1 MTDWALCMSREES
14 ASRDSSVSV
23 RSGTVVTPLRSA
35 SSCCARRGLK
45 RQTIPKWSM
54 GMSPSSGLSRTS
66 TPRSR
71 PKKDT
76 SSSVFNCR
84 PRVTPP
90 VSILEASRACA
101 SFVVRSGS
109 ARETSSSL
117 ARATCNCSFAF
128 SLTSWLPAWA
138 SSFAT
143 SCKFW
148 RTSFTPASLSSAF
161 CNCSSKRSLS
171 ASSSLDCSAALVCS
185 AAFVCGDCGES
196 PASSCACSWFMASA
210 SFA

>member
-90 VSILEASRACA
+90 VLILASSRSCASPVLRSGASRA
-101 SFVVRSGS
+101 
-109 ARETSSSL
+109 TSSSL
-117 ARATCNCSFAF
+117 ATAACNSSFAF
-128 SLTSWLPAWA
+128 SLTAWLPDWA
-138 SSFAT
+138 NSFAT
-143 SCKFW
+143 SCRFL
-148 RTSFTPASLSSAF
+148 RASCTPASVSFAF
-161 CNCSSKRSLS
+161 CSCAAIWALR
-171 ASSSLDCSAALVCS
+171 ASSSIVCSSALVFALVPALVGS
-185 AAFVCGDCGES
+185 ES
-196 PASSCACSWFMASA
+196 LASNFACCMFLASNN
-210 SFA
+210 FP